1 MERSAPRSQTAPPDL
16 ASFIAV
22 PAARTLA
29 KFPVDKPGNVRLL
42 FRAMSQ
48 PEQKYTSPA
57 SLAVDAVLVVAF
69 FAYMYNVLGSHVPST
84 DPKMIVLWGALG
96 AACMSGVFWL
106 CIQMFRVVFRAQ
118 REAGK
123 K

>member
-1 MERSAPRSQTAPPDL
+1 
-16 ASFIAV
+16 
-22 PAARTLA
+22 
-29 KFPVDKPGNVRLL
+29 
-42 FRAMSQ
+42 MSQ
-48 PEQKYTSPA
+48 PNRKHTSPA
-57 SLAVDAVLVVAF
+57 SLAVDAILVVAF
-69 FAYMYNVLGSHVPST
+69 FAYLYSVVAPHVPSN
-84 DPKMIVLWGALG
+84 DPKMIVLWGGLC